1 MALELEESPQRRLP
15 PITRRCHR
23 SDTVAPMQTNLLGFG
38 TKTSPEEPADDT
50 RASPRSEKPDPEI
63 SRARVYSRDNPF
75 ENHDS
80 LKDVLQHCGVHYNDF
95 TEGEPMLRQLF
106 DSIKN
111 GKEKLEVTS
120 GFKLLRHVTVC
131 RVWVKP
137 CRTDDR
143 VCSAFERN
151 AM

>member
-1 MALELEESPQRRLP
+1 
-15 PITRRCHR
+15 
-23 SDTVAPMQTNLLGFG
+23 
-38 TKTSPEEPADDT
+38 
-50 RASPRSEKPDPEI
+50 
-63 SRARVYSRDNPF
+63 
-75 ENHDS
+75 
-80 LKDVLQHCGVHYNDF
+80 
-95 TEGEPMLRQLF
+95 MLRQLF